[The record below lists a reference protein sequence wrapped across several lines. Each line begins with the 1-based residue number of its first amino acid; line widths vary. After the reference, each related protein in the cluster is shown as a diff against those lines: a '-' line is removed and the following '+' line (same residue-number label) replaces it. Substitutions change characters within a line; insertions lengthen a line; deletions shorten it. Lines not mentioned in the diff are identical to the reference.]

1 MYKVL
6 LFIIFLS
13 LGHSYSSQ
21 TKQDSLWGVWN
32 NTNQADT
39 NRLNSIKEFIIN
51 GYLYNNPDSSIYY
64 TNIYYEFAK
73 SKGLEKYM
81 FSALNLKGISY
92 YFQSKYDL
100 AIDFYNQALVIQ
112 KSLNYQKGIAATLN
126 NIGAVYYDQG
136 EYKNA
141 LENWKNS
148 LEYEEKINN
157 QIGIASTYNNIGIIY
172 HALNE
177 DSIAI
182 DYYNKSIAIQIK
194 LNNKHGEANSL
205 NNIGVIYLND
215 SIYDI
220 ALEYFKRSLKICEDI
235 EATTDLTLSL
245 HNIGSIYSYS
255 NDFEKAEK
263 YFNRCL
269 IIQKKLKDQNGVAS
283 TYYSLGEVHFKKSNF
298 KKAFSYLNLSLNIA
312 NEIDATA
319 LLKEIYL
326 KLSDCYNKTGNFK
339 KAYEMQKLYIDK
351 YKITIQKENDKKIF
365 IELERSKHKNEQKAL
380 QEKHSIEQQNKDEKH
395 RLEDEKHFLEQEN
408 KDFQRTILFGVLG
421 LTLLFT
427 LFMYN
432 RFRISNNQKNI
443 IKKQKEQT
451 DNAFDQLE
459 IKNNEIMD
467 SINYAKRIQSAILP
481 QLKTLNKYL
490 KNYFIYYQPK
500 DIVAG
505 DFYWIET
512 SKATNGA
519 ILFAVADCTG
529 HGVPGAMVSVICN
542 NGLNRSIREHGITD
556 PGKILDKTLEIITEE
571 FEKSEDDVKD
581 GMDIALCKIEGDQL
595 SYAGAHNP
603 LWIIR
608 KNSNEIKE
616 IPANKQSIG
625 IYDHLQ
631 PFETKTAKLQ
641 KGDTVYLFTDGYID
655 QFGGER
661 GKKYKSKKLKS
672 FLIDIKDKSM
682 EEQHQLLK
690 NEFSSWKGN
699 LEQID
704 DVCIMGV
711 RI

>member
-6 LFIIFLS
+6 LLILILS
-13 LGHSYSSQ
+13 LGNSYSSQ
-21 TKQDSLWGVWN
+21 TKQDSLWNVWN

-51 GYLYNNPDSSIYY
+51 GYLYNNPDSSIIY

-73 SKGLEKYM
+73 SKGLEKHM

-100 AIDFYNQALVIQ
+100 AIKFYNQALVIQ

-136 EYKNA
+136 DYKNA

-172 HALNE
+172 HALSE

-182 DYYNKSIAIQIK
+182 DYYNKSIDIQIK

-245 HNIGSIYSYS
+245 HNIGSIYSNS
-255 NDFEKAEK
+255 NEFEKAEK
-263 YFNRCL
+263 YLNRCL

-283 TYYSLGEVHFKKSNF
+283 TYYSLGEVYNKKSNF
-298 KKAFSYLNLSLNIA
+298 KKAISYLNLSLNIA
-312 NEIDATA
+312 LEIDATA

-326 KLSDCYNKTGNFK
+326 KLSDSYNKTGNFK
-339 KAYEMQKLYIDK
+339 KAYEMQKLYIEK
-351 YKITIQKENDKKIF
+351 YKIIIQKENDKKIF

-443 IKKQKEQT
+443 IKKQKDQT

-490 KNYFIYYQPK
+490 KNHFIYYQPK

-505 DFYWIET
+505 DFYWLEA

-542 NGLNRSIREHGITD
+542 NGLNRSVREHGITE

-581 GMDIALCKIEGDQL
+581 GMDIALCKIEGDLL

-608 KNSNEIKE
+608 NNSNEIEE

-690 NEFSSWKGN
+690 KEFESWRGN